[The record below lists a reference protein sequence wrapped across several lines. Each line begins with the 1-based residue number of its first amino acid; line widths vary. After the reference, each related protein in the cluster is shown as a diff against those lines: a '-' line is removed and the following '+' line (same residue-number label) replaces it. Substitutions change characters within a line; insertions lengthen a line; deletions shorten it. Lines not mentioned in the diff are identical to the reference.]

1 MKSIIVIGL
10 GYVFL
15 CIAVIGIVIPIWPTT
30 PFVLISVACFSSSPN
45 MRNRILRFPFFKEHI
60 ENYSNKKGLSKKTL
74 ITSLVWLW
82 GMLGLSMLWMNKPS
96 MIHLLGFIGFSV
108 TIHLLMMSKAR

>member
-45 MRNRILRFPFFKEHI
+45 MRKTILRFPFFKEHI
-60 ENYSNKKGLSKKTL
+60 ENYSNKKGLSKKSPYVAISSIL
-74 ITSLVWLW
+74 SPFLYISLTSSLKE
-82 GMLGLSMLWMNKPS
+82 S
-96 MIHLLGFIGFSV
+96 
-108 TIHLLMMSKAR
+108 